1 MMRISCF
8 GCLAEMLFACYT
20 FHKQTDVTLISA
32 NISTLGIVLVP
43 MIPIGINFSSE
54 LTFPIEPT
62 VVTGTLMMT
71 GQLGGFLLAIAAGTV
86 ISKFG
91 SSYAWILFSLLA
103 FVASFCSLI
112 IHEDLR
118 KTNYTSK
125 KIQVTADGRDK
136 ELALYEDEESMGSE
150 TQTYEDSEG
159 EGND

>member
-43 MIPIGINFSSE
+43 MIPIG
-54 LTFPIEPT
+54 PT

-159 EGND
+159 EGTD